1 MIDVSQKFDTLR
13 YAKAEGCITTDRE
26 IIGRIKD
33 KTVPKGDVLEISRAA
48 GISAAKKTSEIITFC
63 HPIPVDWI
71 SISHELFEDKIK
83 VISEVKAVWKTGVE
97 MEAITAVTAS
107 LLNMYDML
115 KPLTNNL
122 LITDI
127 KVVEKRG
134 GKSNFRDEYLNIKAA
149 VIVISDSTYNKE
161 REDKSGKIIKEF
173 LENNSIAVEFFEVLP
188 DDKEKIKLR
197 LEELADKEK
206 IDLILTT
213 GGTGLGPKDFTP
225 EATSEV
231 IEKQVPGIAEAM
243 RKYGK
248 DRTPYAMLSREVAGI
263 RGSSIIITLPGSSW
277 GVLESLQCFI
287 SRIASCIFNDAGR
300 GTLEWRNGGMECLN
314 GKENNIAKKKKG
326 KIKIC

>member
-13 YAKAEGCITTDRE
+13 YAKAEGWITTDRE
-26 IIGRIKD
+26 IIERIKD

-97 MEAITAVTAS
+97 MEAITAVSAS

-127 KVVEKRG
+127 KVAEKRG
-134 GKSNFRDEYLNIKAA
+134 GKSNFREEYLNIKAA

-173 LENNSIAVEFFEVLP
+173 LENNSIAVEFYEVLP

-197 LEELADKEK
+197 LKELADKEK
-206 IDLILTT
+206 IELILTT
-213 GGTGLGPKDFTP
+213 GGTGLGPKDLTP
-225 EATSEV
+225 EASSEV
-231 IEKQVPGIAEAM
+231 IEKLVPGIAEAI

-248 DRTPYAMLSREVAGI
+248 DRSPYAMLSREIAGI
-263 RGSSIIITLPGSSW
+263 RGNSIIINLPGSLR
-277 GVLESLQCFI
+277 GAMESLQSLFPGLLHAY
-287 SRIASCIFNDAGR
+287 SMMQG
-300 GTLEWRNGGMECLN
+300 GGHGEEWSNG
-314 GKENNIAKKKKG
+314 
-326 KIKIC
+326 